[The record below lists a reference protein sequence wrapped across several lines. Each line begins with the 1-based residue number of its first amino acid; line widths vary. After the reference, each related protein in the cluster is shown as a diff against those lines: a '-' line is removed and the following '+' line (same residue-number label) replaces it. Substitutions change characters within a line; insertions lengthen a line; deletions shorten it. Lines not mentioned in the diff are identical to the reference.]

1 VTRKARLEK
10 ERVLRQRLD
19 PFKRANQLG
28 EDDET
33 GEGIHLSFTDLMAL
47 LLVFFVLFFSLTR
60 PEPTAQ
66 ETQPVTNRLNQTI
79 DLAALQ
85 ETRSQQSKSSL
96 VARFSGASSAWAEGM
111 IAEESRAKARVNLDL
126 VKAEAGLDP
135 NLLAS
140 PRQKTFDQLASAGTS
155 LPADLLPR
163 PRRTEGPSDQDR
175 LLTQMRSLQASLP
188 ELGLGLRTEDKAVIL
203 SIGEAVTFEEGRAE
217 ILPQFR
223 NMLIKLSEKLNTGF
237 NLSYIRIR
245 GHTDTKPISNSIFPS
260 NWELS
265 GARAASVARLL
276 IEEGLDPHLIEIT
289 GNSQY
294 RPVADNSSAAGRSL
308 NRRVEIELITAG

>member
-1 VTRKARLEK
+1 MTRKVRLEK

-19 PFKRANQLG
+19 PYQRVNRLG

-79 DLAALQ
+79 DLASHQ
-85 ETRSQQSKSSL
+85 ETRDQQSKASL

-111 IAEESRAKARVNLDL
+111 IIEENRAKDRLNLDL

-140 PRQKTFDQLASAGTS
+140 PRRKTLDQLASGGTS
-155 LPADLLPR
+155 LPAGLLPK
-163 PRRTEGPSDQDR
+163 PLKPEEPSDQDR
-175 LLTQMRSLQASLP
+175 LLAQMRNLQASLP
-188 ELGLGLRTEDKAVIL
+188 ELGMGLRTEDKAVIL

-223 NMLIKLSEKLNTGF
+223 NMLIKLAEQLNAGF

-265 GARAASVARLL
+265 GARASSVARLL
-276 IEEGLDPHLIEIT
+276 IEEGLDPHLLEIT

-294 RPVADNSSAAGRSL
+294 RPVADNRNEAGRSL